1 MATEGRRP
9 PAQWY
14 VTESTPA
21 CGRRAA
27 SGAEKRSEAPA
38 TISAGASAQPSSSVS
53 SLTSAGTRAAVPQP
67 NTTRA
72 AVANSK
78 GDTAGEDIAST
89 EARAEASRVL
99 SGAAAREGGAEN
111 TRECETAVA
120 GTRTRAADM
129 LAGRAARCA

>member
-1 MATEGRRP
+1 
-9 PAQWY
+9 
-14 VTESTPA
+14 
-21 CGRRAA
+21 
-27 SGAEKRSEAPA
+27 
-38 TISAGASAQPSSSVS
+38 
-53 SLTSAGTRAAVPQP
+53 LTSAGTRAAVPQP

-78 GDTAGEDIAST
+78 GDTAGEDIASA

-99 SGAAAREGGAEN
+99 SGAAAREGIGAEN
-111 TRECETAVA
+111 TRERETAVA